1 MYLEVESKAKYF
13 ISITNLITAVVN
25 IYWIFGY
32 CSPGMRELR
41 NSDRPRGHALSSKVT
56 GIRGY
61 RGKFTTPAEP
71 HAGPRWLSVTQSKH
85 TVLGR
90 NTTAVVYRYVHGYV
104 YSCTIFS
111 T

>member
-13 ISITNLITAVVN
+13 ISITNLTNSTLMVITAVVN
-25 IYWIFGY
+25 IYMYWIFGY

-61 RGKFTTPAEP
+61 RGKFTTPAPEP
-71 HAGPRWLSVTQSKH
+71 RRMPARG
-85 TVLGR
+85 G
-90 NTTAVVYRYVHGYV
+90 
-104 YSCTIFS
+104 
-111 T
+111 